1 MAKRILDCAA
11 SDFARMTKEELLFAI
26 GASEGRTLACETI
39 GTVTPLL
46 GDVTNGE
53 LAVAL
58 GADILLLN
66 LFDVDCPQIQGLPP
80 VEPMG
85 VIREV
90 KRLTG
95 RPVGINLEPVEVGAG
110 EVDSL
115 WAMTKGR
122 MATLENAQ
130 RAADMGVDFILLTGN
145 PGTGVTNRAITD
157 TLELFQTHLGD
168 RLILAEG
175 YMDVIAMHQAGFT
188 NAVASLGTALTS
200 QQCSLMKRFTNE
212 VLVIYDSD
220 GAGVKAALRA
230 IPLLREAGLSTKV
243 IDLSPYKDPDEFIK
257 AEGAE
262 AFEER
267 LERGVNGFL
276 YEVDKLQLN
285 YDMEDPQGK
294 TDFLHEAARRLC
306 RLGDEIERN
315 TYLEAIAGRYGI
327 GIDILR
333 KLVNRLA
340 MQGAGIEPRPQP
352 VTTGARPSAVKPSG
366 GADMAQR
373 LMLTWLASYPSIY
386 EGVKQ
391 YISLDDFTEP
401 MYRRMAGLLFEQY
414 DTGEPNPAGILSHFE
429 DVEEQKRAAAVL
441 HAGIRLDSDEERQQ
455 ALKDVIF
462 RIKSDSLKKRMARGD
477 PSDPESL
484 TALMREKKELEE
496 FRVQTGKLHISI
508 N

>member
-110 EVDSL
+110 EVDNL

-157 TLELFQTHLGD
+157 TLELFRTRLGD
-168 RLILAEG
+168 RLILAAGKMHASGVPGEG
-175 YMDVIAMHQAGFT
+175 GERIVTQGEVEAFAQAGADVILLPAPGTVPGITTPFVQGLVEKAH
-188 NAVASLGTALTS
+188 SLGKLAMTAIGTS
-200 QQCSLMKRFTNE
+200 Q
-212 VLVIYDSD
+212 
-220 GAGVKAALRA
+220 
-230 IPLLREAGLSTKV
+230 
-243 IDLSPYKDPDEFIK
+243 
-257 AEGAE
+257 EGADVDTVRRI
-262 AFEER
+262 A
-267 LERGVNGFL
+267 LECKMTGA
-276 YEVDKLQLN
+276 DI
-285 YDMEDPQGK
+285 
-294 TDFLHEAARRLC
+294 HH
-306 RLGDEIERN
+306 LGDSGYTGIAAPENI
-315 TYLEAIAGRYGI
+315 TAYSVAIRG
-327 GIDILR
+327 LR
-333 KLVNRLA
+333 H
-340 MQGAGIEPRPQP
+340 
-352 VTTGARPSAVKPSG
+352 T
-366 GADMAQR
+366 
-373 LMLTWLASYPSIY
+373 
-386 EGVKQ
+386 
-391 YISLDDFTEP
+391 
-401 MYRRMAGLLFEQY
+401 YRRMGM
-414 DTGEPNPAGILSHFE
+414 
-429 DVEEQKRAAAVL
+429 
-441 HAGIRLDSDEERQQ
+441 
-455 ALKDVIF
+455 
-462 RIKSDSLKKRMARGD
+462 SLGR
-477 PSDPESL
+477 
-484 TALMREKKELEE
+484 
-496 FRVQTGKLHISI
+496 
-508 N
+508 